1 MQFGEDAIVN
11 EQEQEEETEADF
23 SVTTYKVT
31 MSEALKCFFCQ
42 CCGCYAV
49 PPTQPGDRQSRFPF
63 G

>member
-31 MSEALKCFFCQ
+31 MSEALKCVFLSMLRVL
-42 CCGCYAV
+42 CGS
-49 PPTQPGDRQSRFPF
+49 TNTTW
-63 G
+63 